1 MKLNLNM
8 PATAGA
14 IAAVAALSSC
24 QPTDREDPT
33 VCTGLGA
40 EFSVTAAEIDVLA
53 GDTITLSDVF
63 CDDEGLSEV
72 RWDIHSA
79 EGHEG
84 HEEDEHDHD
93 HHEEEEHEEHENEG
107 LVLFSGSD
115 WAVLENQGLSG
126 LEDASSITLNVP
138 LTARGIWHVNVSLVD
153 SAGNAEEFLTDLH
166 IENNHLPEFK
176 LTSID
181 GVDPATFDDEV
192 EWNINSLVLIEG
204 VVSDSDGVAMASLML
219 VEEDTDSVFWSTTL
233 APAGATTFAFSDT
246 LTAPS
251 VEGDFHMELTAT
263 DGTGVDME
271 TGFHVEVED

>member
-53 GDTITLSDVF
+53 GDTITL
-63 CDDEGLSEV
+63 
-72 RWDIHSA
+72 
-79 EGHEG
+79 
-84 HEEDEHDHD
+84 
-93 HHEEEEHEEHENEG
+93 
-107 LVLFSGSD
+107 
-115 WAVLENQGLSG
+115 
-126 LEDASSITLNVP
+126 NVP

-181 GVDPATFDDEV
+181 GLDPATLDDEV

-219 VEEDTDSVFWSTTL
+219 VEEDSDSVFWSTTL

-271 TGFHVEVED
+271 TEFHVEVED

>member
-1 MKLNLNM
+1 MTRILCLRSV
-8 PATAGA
+8 PASDDEIPLKHARAWLFLVFG
-14 IAAVAALSSC
+14 
-24 QPTDREDPT
+24 
-33 VCTGLGA
+33 
-40 EFSVTAAEIDVLA
+40 EFSRRPVGDLARCGWAEIDVLA
-53 GDTITLSDVF
+53 GDTITLSDLF

-84 HEEDEHDHD
+84 HED
-93 HHEEEEHEEHENEG
+93 EG
-107 LVLFSGSD
+107 LVWFSGSD

-126 LEDASSITLNVP
+126 LEDASSITLIVP

-153 SAGNAEEFLTDLH
+153 SAGNVEEFVTDLH

-181 GVDPATFDDEV
+181 GFDPATLDDEV
-192 EWNINSLVLIEG
+192 EWNIGSLVLIEG
-204 VVSDSDGVAMASLML
+204 VVSDSDGVALASLRL
-219 VEEDTDSVFWSTTL
+219 LEEDTDSVFWSIAL
-233 APAGATTFAFSDT
+233 APSGATTFAFSDT

-263 DGTGVDME
+263 DGTGVEME

>member
-1 MKLNLNM
+1 MNMKFNI
-8 PATAGA
+8 PATVG
-14 IAAVAALSSC
+14 VFAALAALPSC
-24 QPTDREDPT
+24 QQTDEVDPT
-33 VCTGLGA
+33 VCTALDA
-40 EFSVTAAEIDVLA
+40 EFSVTAAEIEVLA

-84 HEEDEHDHD
+84 HEDDEHDHD
-93 HHEEEEHEEHENEG
+93 DDEEHEEEG

-115 WAVLENQGLSG
+115 WAVLENQSLSG
-126 LEDASSITLNVP
+126 MEDASSITLYVP

-153 SAGNAEEFLTDLH
+153 SAGNAEELVTDMH
-166 IENNHLPEFK
+166 IENNHLPEFT

-181 GVDPATFDDEV
+181 GLDPATIDGEV
-192 EWNINSLVLIEG
+192 EWNIGSLVLIEG
-204 VVSDSDGVAMASLML
+204 VVSDSDGVALASLRL
-219 VEEDTDSVFWSTTL
+219 VEEGTDSVHWSTAL
-233 APAGATTFAFSDT
+233 APLGATTFAFSDT

-263 DGTGVDME
+263 DGTGVEME

>member
-1 MKLNLNM
+1 MNM
-8 PATAGA
+8 NFNIPSAVGFF
-14 IAAVAALSSC
+14 AALAALSSC
-24 QPTDREDPT
+24 QQTDEVDPN

-40 EFSVTAAEIDVLA
+40 EFSVTAAEIEVLA
-53 GDTITLSDVF
+53 GDTITLSDLF

-84 HEEDEHDHD
+84 HEDDEHDHD
-93 HHEEEEHEEHENEG
+93 EDEEHEEDG

-115 WAVLENQGLSG
+115 WAVLENQSLSG
-126 LEDASSITLNVP
+126 MEDASSITFNVP

-153 SAGNAEEFLTDLH
+153 SAGNASEFVTDMH
-166 IENNHLPEFK
+166 IENNHLPEFT

-181 GVDPATFDDEV
+181 GLDPATIDDDV
-192 EWNINSLVLIEG
+192 EWNIGSLVLIEG
-204 VVSDSDGVAMASLML
+204 VVSDSDGVALASLML
-219 VEEDTDSVFWSTTL
+219 VEAETDSVFWSTAL
-233 APAGATTFAFSDT
+233 APVGAASFAFSDT

-251 VEGDFHMELTAT
+251 VEGEFHMELTAT
-263 DGTGVDME
+263 DGAGVEME

>member
-1 MKLNLNM
+1 MNFNI
-8 PATAGA
+8 PATVG
-14 IAAVAALSSC
+14 VFAALAALPSC
-24 QPTDREDPT
+24 QQTDREDPT
-33 VCTGLGA
+33 VCTGVDA
-40 EFSVTAAEIDVLA
+40 ELSVTAAEIHVLA
-53 GDTITLSDVF
+53 GDTITLSDLF

-93 HHEEEEHEEHENEG
+93 EGEEHEEHEDEG

-115 WAVLENQGLSG
+115 WAVLENQSLSG
-126 LEDASSITLNVP
+126 LEDASSITLNVT

-153 SAGNAEEFLTDLH
+153 SAGNAEEFVTDMH
-166 IENNHLPEFK
+166 IENNHLPEFT

-181 GVDPATFDDEV
+181 GLDPATIDGEV
-192 EWNINSLVLIEG
+192 EWNIGSLVLIEG
-204 VVSDSDGVAMASLML
+204 VVSDSDGVALASLRL
-219 VEEDTDSVFWSTTL
+219 VEEDTDSVFWSTEL
-233 APAGATTFAFSDT
+233 APSGATTYAFSDT

-263 DGTGVDME
+263 DGTGVEME

>member
-1 MKLNLNM
+1 MNM
-8 PATAGA
+8 NFNIPATVGVF
-14 IAAVAALSSC
+14 AALAALSSC
-24 QPTDREDPT
+24 QQTDREDPT
-33 VCTGLGA
+33 ACTGVDA

-53 GDTITLSDVF
+53 GDSITLSDVF

-93 HHEEEEHEEHENEG
+93 EGEEHEEHEDEG

-115 WAVLENQGLSG
+115 WAVLENQSLSG

-153 SAGNAEEFLTDLH
+153 SAGNAEEFVTDLH

-181 GVDPATFDDEV
+181 GLDPATLDDEL
-192 EWNINSLVLIEG
+192 EWNIGSLVLIEG
-204 VVSDSDGVAMASLML
+204 VVSDSDGVALASLRL
-219 VEEDTDSVFWSTTL
+219 VEEDTDSVFWSIAL
-233 APAGATTFAFSDT
+233 APAGATTYAFSDT

-251 VEGDFHMELTAT
+251 VAGDFHMELTAT
-263 DGTGVDME
+263 DGTGVEME